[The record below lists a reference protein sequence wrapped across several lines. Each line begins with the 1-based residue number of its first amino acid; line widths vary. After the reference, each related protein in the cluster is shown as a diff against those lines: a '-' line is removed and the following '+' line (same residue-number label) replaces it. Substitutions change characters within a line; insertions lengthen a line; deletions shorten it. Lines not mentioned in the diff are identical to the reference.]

1 MKTKVDFCC
10 FRINNVIR
18 VFVVE
23 YLRQVII
30 VKNFIW
36 KTETSQK
43 RLSEDFCGVGGI
55 PVTGQKGLSEYL
67 YFYRDRSSQTCQNIC
82 GRTLRQI
89 KVIRIFVVEYLR

>member
-1 MKTKVDFCC
+1 
-10 FRINNVIR
+10 
-18 VFVVE
+18 VE

-43 RLSEDFCGVGGI
+43 RSSEDFCGVGGI

-67 YFYRDRSSQTCQNIC
+67 YLITETGQV
-82 GRTLRQI
+82 
-89 KVIRIFVVEYLR
+89 KHVRIFVVGH